1 MKKRSYKIALLTGVC
16 IILFSGFV
24 TVKRDAF
31 FDIAKNID
39 IFTRVFKEITFGYVE
54 GVNPEEFMRAGIRG
68 MLNTL
73 DPYTVFI
80 DEKRQEDIDLLTNG
94 KYGGIGVTI
103 GIRDNN
109 VTIVEILD
117 GYSAQKQ
124 GLQVGDN
131 LIEVNG
137 VIITPKN
144 IDDISSLVKGDPGTF
159 VRLKILRPGVKDPI
173 SFELLREEI
182 KLKNIAFAGFYPEN
196 SGFAY
201 IKLTSFNRSAGEELK
216 NTLQELKR
224 QKNIEGVVL
233 DLRNNPGG
241 LLDVAVDIAN
251 KFLGKGELV
260 VSTRGRDSLSLKQY
274 NGLQEPML
282 KDAKLVVLVND
293 GSASASEIVAGAIQ
307 DHDRGVILGTKS
319 FGKGLV
325 QTIVPLSYNTSLKL
339 TTAKYFTPSGRCIQK
354 INYSK
359 DNKVFAEVDSLATT
373 AFYTDNK
380 RTVYS
385 SGGITPDSTV
395 IEPDYSEI
403 IKDMLAKGIFF
414 KFVNSLIEKTE
425 KTNLEKLSE
434 SELFAKFH
442 EFCKNENYS
451 FASEMSKKVD
461 ELASLSV
468 KEKKYSTF
476 ASTFENI
483 KTQLAS
489 RLPQEISEAKPEIL
503 LEIKIEIAS
512 RFRGNEG
519 RIKTSLQ
526 DDPQFSA
533 ALKILHNDSVYKY
546 LLRKK

>member
-1 MKKRSYKIALLTGVC
+1 
-16 IILFSGFV
+16 
-24 TVKRDAF
+24 
-31 FDIAKNID
+31 
-39 IFTRVFKEITFGYVE
+39 
-54 GVNPEEFMRAGIRG
+54 
-68 MLNTL
+68 
-73 DPYTVFI
+73 
-80 DEKRQEDIDLLTNG
+80 
-94 KYGGIGVTI
+94 
-103 GIRDNN
+103 
-109 VTIVEILD
+109 
-117 GYSAQKQ
+117 
-124 GLQVGDN
+124 
-131 LIEVNG
+131 
-137 VIITPKN
+137 
-144 IDDISSLVKGDPGTF
+144 
-159 VRLKILRPGVKDPI
+159 
-173 SFELLREEI
+173 
-182 KLKNIAFAGFYPEN
+182 
-196 SGFAY
+196 
-201 IKLTSFNRSAGEELK
+201 
-216 NTLQELKR
+216 
-224 QKNIEGVVL
+224 
-233 DLRNNPGG
+233 
-241 LLDVAVDIAN
+241 
-251 KFLGKGELV
+251 
-260 VSTRGRDSLSLKQY
+260 
-274 NGLQEPML
+274 ML